1 MSMTDKFLQFCHDI
15 AIPPEIQGE
24 WMHLL
29 LECIRLGEIKTI
41 KVEGCEYE
49 VNADILEGNG

>member
-1 MSMTDKFLQFCHDI
+1 MSATDKFLQFCHDNTI
-15 AIPPEIQGE
+15 SPETQAE

-29 LECIRLGEIKTI
+29 LECIRLEEIKTI

-49 VNADILEGNG
+49 VSADILEGNG